1 MKKLMLTAALTL
13 SSFALASTWDI
24 DTAHASGNFSV
35 KHLAISSVNGTLG
48 DVTGKVEMDDKDVT
62 KSKVE
67 VSIDLKGINTKQP
80 KRDDHLRSPDFFDV
94 EKFPALTFKS
104 TKVEKGDGSKL
115 KVTGDL
121 TMHGVTKSVT
131 LDGELTAEAT
141 NPFSG
146 AKARGFSGTTML
158 NRKDY
163 GLNWN
168 KALEAGGLL
177 VGEDVKVS
185 VEAELVKKEAAAPA
199 KAPPAIKK

>member
-35 KHLAISSVNGTLG
+35 KHLIISSVNGTLG

-67 VSIDLKGINTKQP
+67 VSIDLKGINTRQP

-94 EKFPALTFKS
+94 DKFPALTFKS
-104 TKVEKGDGSKL
+104 TKIEKGEGSKL

-121 TMHGVTKSVT
+121 SMHGVTKSVT
-131 LDGELTAEAT
+131 LDGELTAEVT

-146 AKARGFSGTTML
+146 AKARGFSGNTML
-158 NRKDY
+158 NRKDF

-168 KALEAGGLL
+168 KTLEAGGVL
-177 VGEDVKVS
+177 VGEEVKVS
-185 VEAELVKKEAAAPA
+185 VEAEIVKKEAAAPA
-199 KAPPAIKK
+199 KAPPAKK